1 MATTIKLKYG
11 SGAPSASNLVQG
23 EPALDLTN
31 KRLYSENGSGAVVEI
46 GSNPSS
52 LSIGGAAVT
61 STPAELNYNDTG
73 AAVGTVVASKTV
85 TADSNKDVSSFRNI
99 TLTGEL
105 DAGSLDVSGNVDI
118 DGVLET
124 DALSLNGTTV
134 TATAAQLN
142 VLAGVTAFVD
152 QDNMAANSATSIA
165 SQQSI
170 KAYVDAQ
177 TGASSS
183 TTATFA
189 NLDATTSLQVPDGA
203 TGARPGSPAVGNFRY
218 NTTLNTFEGYSNAGW
233 GEIGG
238 GGANLTT
245 NNFTGNGS
253 TTGFTLGIN
262 PEVEQNTFVYIDG
275 VYQQKNTYSTSGTT
289 LTFSTAPPNGASVEV
304 MSMTATT
311 SIVGTV
317 SDNAITTAKIANGN
331 VTVAKMA
338 ANSVDSDQ
346 YVDGSID
353 TVHIADSQI
362 TVGKMAVNSVDSD
375 QYVDGSIDTAHIAD
389 DQVTGA
395 KLANNIDIAGTLDV
409 TGLLTADAGVTVVGA
424 LTLGGT
430 AVTSTA
436 AELNIL
442 DGVTATATEINRLD
456 GVASVIKT
464 AGLETIYVP
473 AAAMYPNTT
482 DGSSDLEQVELS
494 NGPELKCL
502 DFAAAADDFAQ
513 FTVIFPK
520 SWNEGTVTFQ
530 AFWTVTGTNT
540 GTVAWG
546 LSGISFA
553 DNASINTAFG
563 TQVVATAKAFSGTS
577 NDMTV
582 SAVSGAVTIS
592 NAAVDTQ
599 TYFQVSRDVSADSQS
614 GAARLLGIKL
624 FFTTDAANDA

>member
-11 SGAPSASNLVQG
+11 SGAPSTSNLVQG

-31 KRLYSENGSGAVVEI
+31 KRLYSENGSGAIVEI

-85 TADSNKDVSSFRNI
+85 TVDSNKDVSSFRNI

-105 DAGSLDVSGNVDI
+105 DAGSLDISGNVDI

-134 TATAAQLN
+134 TSTAAQLN
-142 VLAGVTAFVD
+142 VLSGVTAFVD
-152 QDNMAANSATSIA
+152 QDNMASNSASSIA

-177 TGASSS
+177 TGAGSS

-253 TTGFTLGIN
+253 TTGFTLGID

-317 SDNAITTAKIANGN
+317 SDNAITTAKIADNA
-331 VTVAKMA
+331 VTTAKIASSQITVAKMA

-353 TVHIADSQI
+353 TVHIAD
-362 TVGKMAVNSVDSD
+362 
-375 QYVDGSIDTAHIAD
+375 

-395 KLANNIDIAGTLDV
+395 KLANSVDV
-409 TGLLTADAGVTVVGA
+409 TTGLTVGGASNGVAITNGQIALKNSGTVSKLDFYCESNNAHYTRLQSAPHGSYAGNIV
-424 LTLGGT
+424 LTLPASDGDSGQSLTTNGSGVMAWSTIGGEYNAWAIIT
-430 AVTSTA
+430 
-436 AELNIL
+436 
-442 DGVTATATEINRLD
+442 
-456 GVASVIKT
+456 
-464 AGLETIYVP
+464 
-473 AAAMYPNTT
+473 
-482 DGSSDLEQVELS
+482 
-494 NGPELKCL
+494 
-502 DFAAAADDFAQ
+502 
-513 FTVIFPK
+513 
-520 SWNEGTVTFQ
+520 
-530 AFWTVTGTNT
+530 TNT
-540 GTVAWG
+540 NLALKGQYICNDSSARTHTLPSGSAGSTITIKNNGSGLVTLARTSSQKINGVDANATMPEGNAVQLVYVDGTTGWLV
-546 LSGISFA
+546 L
-553 DNASINTAFG
+553 
-563 TQVVATAKAFSGTS
+563 
-577 NDMTV
+577 
-582 SAVSGAVTIS
+582 
-592 NAAVDTQ
+592 
-599 TYFQVSRDVSADSQS
+599 
-614 GAARLLGIKL
+614 
-624 FFTTDAANDA
+624 